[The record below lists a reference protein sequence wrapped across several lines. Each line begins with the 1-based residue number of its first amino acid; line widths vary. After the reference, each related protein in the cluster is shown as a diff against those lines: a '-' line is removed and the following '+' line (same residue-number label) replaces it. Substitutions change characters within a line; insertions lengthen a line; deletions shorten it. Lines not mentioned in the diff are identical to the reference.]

1 MNAKTD
7 QNKEELIMAKTER
20 LQVRIS
26 TELKAQL
33 QELAEADGRNVSNYI
48 EKLIMDAIKEGR
60 K

>member
-1 MNAKTD
+1 
-7 QNKEELIMAKTER
+7 MAKTER

-26 TELKAQL
+26 AELKAQL